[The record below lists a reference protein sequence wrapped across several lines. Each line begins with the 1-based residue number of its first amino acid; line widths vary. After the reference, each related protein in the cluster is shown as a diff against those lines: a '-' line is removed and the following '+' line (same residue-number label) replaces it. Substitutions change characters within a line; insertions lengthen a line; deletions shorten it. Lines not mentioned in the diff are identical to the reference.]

1 MFKVGWTEL
10 WYLVS
15 ACKLSHFSRVQLLV
29 TLWSV
34 AHQAPQSM
42 GLSRQEYW
50 SGLPVLLQG
59 IFPTQGSNRH
69 LLCLLHCRQILF
81 RLSHQGRPL
90 CKTASKA
97 ALRSKYF
104 FKDSC
109 KRFHPVVPHH
119 ILSVS
124 ASRDVANMLGVTV
137 IITGLEHPC
146 FEWFSFF
153 SRTDLNKANCWWDSH
168 FSSLLLNN
176 PKELTPNPWWLQ
188 PRTAC
193 TIPICK
199 YQHQTD
205 NNLITT
211 PQFSPHIFTLEEEL
225 SSSDWLTHCQR
236 SGSRLASSYYR
247 K

>member
-1 MFKVGWTEL
+1 MDYSPPG
-10 WYLVS
+10 S
-15 ACKLSHFSRVQLLV
+15 
-29 TLWSV
+29 SV
-34 AHQAPQSM
+34 HGIM
-42 GLSRQEYW
+42 GFSRQEYW

-59 IFPTQGSNRH
+59 IFPTQESNWH
-69 LLCLLHCRQILF
+69 LLCLLHCRQILYLL
-81 RLSHQGRPL
+81 RNQGRPL
-90 CKTASKA
+90 CKTASKVP
-97 ALRSKYF
+97 LRSKYF

-109 KRFHPVVPHH
+109 TRFHSVVPHH

-124 ASRDVANMLGVTV
+124 ASRNFANMLGVTV

-146 FEWFSFF
+146 FEWFSFS

-211 PQFSPHIFTLEEEL
+211 PQLSPHISTLEEEL